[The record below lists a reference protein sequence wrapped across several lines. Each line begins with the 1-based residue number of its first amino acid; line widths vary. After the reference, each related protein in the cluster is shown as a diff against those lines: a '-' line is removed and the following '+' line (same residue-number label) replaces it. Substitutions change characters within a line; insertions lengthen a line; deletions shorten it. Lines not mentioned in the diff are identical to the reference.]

1 MRTMITVTVEQKRG
15 ACTSQVKV
23 SAESIERAVEIVG
36 RGADSARLVLPI
48 DGDDFFVHAANE
60 GARDTPEEPRLS
72 LAAARAA

>member
-1 MRTMITVTVEQKRG
+1 MITVTVEQKRG
-15 ACTSQVKV
+15 ACTSHVKV

-48 DGDDFFVHAANE
+48 NGDEFFARAADE
-60 GARDTPEEPRLS
+60 GLCRELRLP